1 MGGGLE
7 PVPISNISSVL
18 EFQVTLDEKQKVL
31 VVTHERSKSD
41 LLQVKPITETEV
53 TPLETENVDL

>member
-7 PVPISNISSVL
+7 PVPMSNISTVL
-18 EFQVTLDEKQKVL
+18 EFQVTPDKKQKML
-31 VVTHERSKSD
+31 VTHERNKSD

-53 TPLETENVDL
+53 TPLESENVDL